1 MMTTDREDQDLRS
14 GARRAQAR
22 RTALLL
28 GLTALGLYIMFIL
41 KGVLGS

>member
-1 MMTTDREDQDLRS
+1 MMTTDREDQDQRTL
-14 GARRAQAR
+14 ARRSQAR

-28 GLTALGLYIMFIL
+28 GLTALGLYVMFIL